1 MVTKIKKLFSL
12 LRRSYEPGGR
22 RGNSTN
28 DLKSHKVNL
37 GQIQASQNKHLES
50 ISNLSEVEFQV
61 FSQWGEDGIIQ
72 YLIHVLDIP
81 HKTFIEFGVEDY
93 QESNTRLLAVLNN
106 WSGLIIDGD
115 KNNFEKFSRHDSV
128 AWRNDVQF
136 LCAFITAENI
146 EQLIAKFLV
155 RGFSPEIGLL
165 SVDIDGMD
173 YWVLKQI
180 ESIRPVIL
188 ILEYNSVFELAPITI
203 PYNPDFVWR
212 NKGGRHQYW
221 GAGLASLH
229 QLASQKGYVF
239 IGCNSAGNNAF
250 FVRSDKWVPSLPNP
264 SLEEGFVRAKFNEG
278 GGGLNKTVNGQK
290 VHNFQSGLPFY
301 NTKEESISNDII
313 GNL

>member
-1 MVTKIKKLFSL
+1 MAL
-12 LRRSYEPGGR
+12 LRSPHNHANRSC
-22 RGNSTN
+22 SLTN
-28 DLKSHKVNL
+28 DLKSCKINL
-37 GQIQASQNKHLES
+37 GQIQASQNKQLES

-93 QESNTRLLAVLNN
+93 QESNTRLLAILNN

-115 KNNFEKFSRHDSV
+115 KRNFKKFSRHDSV

-146 EQLIAKFLV
+146 EQLIATFLV

-180 ESIRPVIL
+180 ESIRPIIL

-203 PYNPDFVWR
+203 PYSADFVWR
-212 NKGGRHQYW
+212 NKEGMHQYW

-229 QLASQKGYVF
+229 QLASQKGYIF

-250 FVRSDKWVPSLPNP
+250 FVRSDKWVPALPKP
-264 SLEEGFVRAKFNEG
+264 SLEEGYVRAKFNEG
-278 GGGLNKTVNGQK
+278 GGRLNKTVNGQK
-290 VHNFQSGLPFY
+290 ARDFQGELPFY
-301 NTKEESISNDII
+301 NTQEGAVVQETLTDY
-313 GNL
+313 L